1 MAKLSGIGQR
11 TLIIAGI
18 FIVAVLI
25 GWRILDRSA
34 ELPVYHPMD
43 LDRRLVDPAV
53 RGERGEHHIR
63 DFNLT
68 DQRGR
73 RITLASVRGKV
84 LLVDFFFTTCG
95 TICPK
100 MSEQMARVQDAYK
113 DDTRLLLLSHSVTP
127 EIDSVPVLAGY
138 GQRYGADP
146 DRWLFLTGDRAQIYA
161 LARRSYFA
169 ATDEGDGGPDD
180 FVHTEN
186 LVLVDTLLRI
196 RGFYDGTSV
205 KDVDRAIE
213 DVEALLEE

>member
-113 DDTRLLLLSHSVTP
+113 DDPRLLLLSHSVTP
-127 EIDSVPVLAGY
+127 EIDSVPVLADY